1 MDRLSPSLLLL
12 YQFIMFGR
20 ERDLLAHVLLW
31 SGTRFL
37 LGQLPPRDS
46 LLVLNYHRIGN
57 PDADLFDPGVFSAT
71 AEQFDDQIAYLK
83 RNVSLV
89 SLEEALAFIGGEPP
103 GNSPR
108 CRVLITFDDGYL
120 DNYEVAFPILCSHG
134 VQGAF
139 FLVTDFVGSCSVPW
153 WDHIAHLIKTA
164 RKQRFSLHYPTD
176 LFVNLVEDGTTK
188 SLKKILNLFASPENA
203 DPDRFIQ
210 ELQHEAQGDPSPST
224 QRRFLDWC
232 EARTMITGG
241 MAIGSHTRSHMVLSK
256 LSLDQQRHEL
266 VQSRVQLRERLGV
279 EIDALAYPVGDSSSF
294 SVQTQRLAK
303 EAGYRAAFS
312 FYDGTN
318 LPGRIRPFDVKR
330 VSVDNHSR
338 TRFRAKATVCRH
350 TGNYWP

>member
-1 MDRLSPSLLLL
+1 
-12 YQFIMFGR
+12 MFGR
-20 ERDLLAHVLLW
+20 ERDLLAHVLFW

-57 PDADLFDPGVFSAT
+57 PDEDTFDPGVFSAT

-89 SLEEALAFIGGEPP
+89 TLQEALAFIEGRPLDD
-103 GNSPR
+103 SPR
-108 CRVLITFDDGYL
+108 CRALITFDDGYV
-120 DNYEVAFPILCSHG
+120 DNYEVAFPILRSHG
-134 VQGAF
+134 VQGVF
-139 FLVTDFVGSCSVPW
+139 FLVTDLVGTCSVPW
-153 WDHIAHLIKTA
+153 WDRIAYLIKTA
-164 RKQRFSLHYPTD
+164 RKPRFSLNYPAH
-176 LFVNLVEDGTTK
+176 LHINLIENGTTK

-203 DPDRFIQ
+203 DPDRFFQ
-210 ELQHEAQGDPSPST
+210 ELQDEAQGDPPPST

-232 EARTMITGG
+232 EARLMITGG
-241 MAIGSHTRSHMVLSK
+241 MAIGSHTRSHMVLSQ
-256 LSLDQQRHEL
+256 LSLDQQRLEL
-266 VQSRVQLRERLGV
+266 EQSRVQLRERLGV

-294 SVQTQRLAK
+294 SDQTQRLAE

-318 LPGRIRPFDVKR
+318 LPGRIRPYDVKR
-330 VSVDNHSR
+330 VSVDDHSR
-338 TRFRAKATVCRH
+338 TRFRAKAAVCRP